1 MLSKLLG
8 EQRYLSFSKVH
19 MVELF
24 AIRKCPISFTS
35 SIPLLSAP
43 KLPSYFSSFVVSDKR
58 PTLPPNLDDDQ
69 LFHKEME
76 RAFSYGPGR
85 RKTLTLTRESED
97 NVPIKLFKFMYLYLW
112 VCNFAVRTFRQIVWA
127 KWCQESC
134 CCCIT
139 FVLEQPV
146 CFEYSCLHFFQSKI
160 GSATQEIKLTN
171 GRYQQTLG
179 KAKLF
184 VRFRTKKQNTD
195 GLRSYQRQ
203 PFLSDREQEYFFQI
217 MVSSK
222 FANNIALWWSL
233 FAVFSM
239 QATQRCA

>member
-76 RAFSYGPGR
+76 RAFSYGPGK
-85 RKTLTLTRESED
+85 RKAASRKCED
-97 NVPIKLFKFMYLYLW
+97 NNVPIKLFKFMYLYLW
-112 VCNFAVRTFRQIVWA
+112 VCNFAV
-127 KWCQESC
+127 S
-134 CCCIT
+134 
-139 FVLEQPV
+139 
-146 CFEYSCLHFFQSKI
+146 
-160 GSATQEIKLTN
+160 
-171 GRYQQTLG
+171 
-179 KAKLF
+179 
-184 VRFRTKKQNTD
+184 
-195 GLRSYQRQ
+195 
-203 PFLSDREQEYFFQI
+203 
-217 MVSSK
+217 
-222 FANNIALWWSL
+222 
-233 FAVFSM
+233 
-239 QATQRCA
+239 